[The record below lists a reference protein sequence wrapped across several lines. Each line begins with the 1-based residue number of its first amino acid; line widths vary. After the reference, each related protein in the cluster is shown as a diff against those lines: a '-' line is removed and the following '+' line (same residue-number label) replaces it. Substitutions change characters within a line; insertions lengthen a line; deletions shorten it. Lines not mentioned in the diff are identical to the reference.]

1 MSVESGYTVRTQSL
15 VHELSEEWSRR
26 VMDSVATE
34 VIWKNRGGLRGPEY
48 ARQIA
53 EIHKDIRE
61 QLQVLVGFG
70 VDPDPLRLG
79 LTHAFANILKG
90 YRAPSRSRSRSPS
103 RWQHPWERGQDLAGC

>member
-1 MSVESGYTVRTQSL
+1 M
-15 VHELSEEWSRR
+15 ELA
-26 VMDSVATE
+26 ATE

-53 EIHKDIRE
+53 EINKDINE
-61 QLQVLVGFG
+61 QLQVLVGSG
-70 VDPDPLRLG
+70 VDPDPLRFG

-103 RWQHPWERGQDLAGC
+103 RWQHPLENGEDLEAS